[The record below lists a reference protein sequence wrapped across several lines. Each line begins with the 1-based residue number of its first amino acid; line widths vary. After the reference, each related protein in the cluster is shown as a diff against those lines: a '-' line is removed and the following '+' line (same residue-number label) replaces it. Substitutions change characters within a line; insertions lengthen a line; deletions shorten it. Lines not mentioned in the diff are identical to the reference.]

1 MTLNKAKARR
11 QSKNKGR
18 RIKVPVR
25 NKGSKL
31 GRLFRTSTFDLFM
44 KNQLKD

>member
-11 QSKNKGR
+11 SSKNK
-18 RIKVPVR
+18 RIKMPPR

>member
-11 QSKNKGR
+11 QSKNKNK
-18 RIKVPVR
+18 RIKMPPR

-31 GRLFRTSTFDLFM
+31 GRLFRTSTFDIFM